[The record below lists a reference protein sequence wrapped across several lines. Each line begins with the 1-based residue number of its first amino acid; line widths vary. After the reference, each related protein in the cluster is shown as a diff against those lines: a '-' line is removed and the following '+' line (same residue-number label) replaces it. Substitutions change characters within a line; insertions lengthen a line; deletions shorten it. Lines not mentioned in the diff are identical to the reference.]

1 MVRATEESLMTSID
15 STLLCR
21 YSYDPGD
28 RLASAS
34 RANQDTAQHF
44 YIKNHSTMQIQG
56 QHRNRQLHVDGYL
69 LAQQNQQDH
78 QASFTLLA
86 SDQQRSVIA
95 MPGAS
100 VSYTPYGNRNSSAI
114 PQDLPSF
121 TGQHADLV
129 TGHYLLG
136 NGYRALNPVL
146 MRFNSPD
153 SLSPFGE
160 GGFNAY
166 GYCSGDPVNSV
177 DENGHLTTRVLAGI
191 FKGLRPS
198 STVRNKT
205 SITRHA
211 SVLSPESNSD
221 VKTLAGMI
229 RGDVTNN
236 VSERVHK
243 VKSLGKVVSTKDGRL
258 IKKKPKH
265 YKERLK
271 QAGTFSEPEQRAIQ
285 LQMRPLPPTPDGRWL
300 RPRPSHKRTNKT
312 HVYEQGASE
321 YLQDATE
328 VMSNAMRP
336 KKRIDI
342 VYSETE
348 TATIRGSNQA
358 VTPGDSDS

>member
-1 MVRATEESLMTSID
+1 MTSID

-21 YSYDPGD
+21 YRYDPVD
-28 RLASAS
+28 RLASTS
-34 RANQDTAQHF
+34 RTDQDTAQHF

-78 QASFTLLA
+78 QARVTLLA
-86 SDQQRSVIA
+86 SDQQRSIITI
-95 MPGAS
+95 PGAR
-100 VSYTPYGNRNSSAI
+100 VSYTPYGNSNSSTI
-114 PQDLPSF
+114 PPDLPSF

-136 NGYRALNPVL
+136 NGYRAFNPVL

-153 SLSPFGE
+153 SLSPLGE

-166 GYCSGDPVNSV
+166 VYCFGDPVNCV
-177 DENGHLTTRVLAGI
+177 DEDGHLKTRVLASI

-198 STVRNKT
+198 PTIRNKL

-211 SVLSPESNSD
+211 SVLPPKSDLD

-229 RGDVTNN
+229 QGNVTNN
-236 VSERVHK
+236 VSERVRK
-243 VKSLGKVVSTKDGRL
+243 VKSRVRVVSTKDGRL
-258 IKKKPKH
+258 IMKKPKH
-265 YKERLK
+265 YIRRLK

-285 LQMRPLPPTPDGRWL
+285 LQMRPLPPAPDGRWL
-300 RPRPSHKRTNKT
+300 GPRPSLKRTNET
-312 HVYEQGASE
+312 HAYEQDSSE

-328 VMSNAMRP
+328 VMSSAMPP
-336 KKRIDI
+336 KKRKDI
-342 VYSETE
+342 LYIEIENE
-348 TATIRGSNQA
+348 TARIRGSNQA
-358 VTPGDSDS
+358 VTPGDSNS